1 MIQATEPCKKPRTH
15 RVRKVIRIFLLTV
28 VTVLAV
34 LFSFHYAATLYEQE
48 RNPAP
53 GVLVS
58 VNGKK
63 MHVYSVGQGKPTF
76 VLLSGGG
83 VGAPVLELNPLL
95 SRFAKAART
104 VVAEY
109 PGYGWSEDTD
119 APRTSQAIVEEIR
132 AALKSAGIKPPYV
145 LVGHSVGG
153 LYATAY
159 AQSHA
164 DELSAVVLLDSTLPR
179 ALMMAKAQGQSVQQ
193 SLPPMGAIS
202 LLRKAGVLRLML
214 WANPLLVS
222 GAPQGVYTDA
232 EARRIAMVTGWNY
245 GSNAL
250 VHEFAALEGNMAAL
264 ADASFPATLPVLIFQ
279 ANADA
284 PLTEAYQW
292 SLAERK
298 RLTQDLAYGKV
309 IELPAGHSSIYWYL
323 SETIVQDTLAFLRD
337 AKVYGT
343 GGDT

>member
-1 MIQATEPCKKPRTH
+1 MISAAESNERPIGR
-15 RVRKVIRIFLLTV
+15 RIRKVFRIFFLTV
-28 VTVLAV
+28 VTVFAV

-53 GVLVS
+53 GVLVD

-63 MHVYSVGQGKPTF
+63 MHVYSTGQGEPTF

-119 APRTSQAIVEEIR
+119 APRTSEAIVEEIR
-132 AALKSAGIKPPYV
+132 AALKGAGIEPPYV
-145 LVGHSVGG
+145 LVGHSLGG

-159 AQSHA
+159 SQMHA
-164 DELSAVVLLDSTLPR
+164 DELSAVILLDSTLPR
-179 ALMMAKAQGQSVQQ
+179 ALVQAKANGHTVQQ
-193 SLPPMGAIS
+193 ALPLMGAIS
-202 LLRKAGVLRLML
+202 LLRKAGVLRLLL

-245 GSNAL
+245 GSIAL
-250 VHEFAALEGNMAAL
+250 VHEFAALEGNMASL
-264 ADASFPATLPVLIFQ
+264 ADAAFPASLPVLIFQ

-284 PLTEAYQW
+284 PQTEVYQW

-298 RLTQDLAYGKV
+298 RLTHNLEHGQV

-323 SETIVQDTLAFLRD
+323 SETIVQDTLAFLRE
-337 AKVYGT
+337 AKVY
-343 GGDT
+343 